1 MSRFEDLGLI
11 EPLLR
16 AVKEEGYDTPTPIQ
30 QRTIKPVA
38 EGKDLLGVAQTGTGK
53 TAAFALPILQRLQA
67 VPVPN
72 PRHVR
77 VLVLSPTRE
86 LASQIGDS
94 FARYG
99 RHLHFRHTV
108 IFGGVGQNPQTTAL
122 RHGVDI
128 VIATPGRLIDL
139 IEQGYAKLEKVGIF
153 VLDEAD
159 RMLDMGFIHDVRRVI
174 GKLPKQRQTL
184 FFSATMPME
193 IQALSKDILT
203 NPVRIEVT
211 PPATTVEKISQS
223 LYHVDRHGKFGLLRK
238 LLQDP
243 GLKRTLVFTRT
254 KRGANKLAEQLNA
267 AFVKADAI
275 HGNKAQSARER
286 ALENFKRGLSR
297 VLVATDIAAR
307 GIDVD
312 GVTHVVNYDMPDVPE
327 NYVHRIG
334 RTARAGAEGSA
345 IAFCSPEERE
355 ELRAVERLIRLRIPV
370 KPVPAGIPHPAP
382 EQPKQYTPPPT
393 PGAHGHAVHR
403 SPQPHQPHQPNH
415 RPHVSPA
422 SPAHAAPHP
431 AGQRPAPAA
440 AQGQAPAPQAHAPH
454 PMSPSRPPVPR
465 RIAWRKHRR

>member
-16 AVKEEGYDTPTPIQ
+16 AVKNEGYETPTPIQ
-30 QRTIKPVA
+30 QRTIRPVA
-38 EGKDLLGVAQTGTGK
+38 EGRDVLGVAQTGTGK
-53 TAAFALPILQRLQA
+53 TAAFALPILQRLNA
-67 VPVPN
+67 VPVPS
-72 PRHVR
+72 PRPVR

-99 RHLHFRHTV
+99 RHLGFRHTV
-108 IFGGVGQNPQTTAL
+108 IFGGVGQNPQAQAL

-128 VIATPGRLIDL
+128 LVATPGRLLDL
-139 IEQGYAKLEKVGIF
+139 LEQGIARLDRVGIF

-159 RMLDMGFIHDVRRVI
+159 RMLDMGFIHDVRRII
-174 GKLPKQRQTL
+174 GRLPKQRQTL
-184 FFSATMPME
+184 FFSATMPQE

-203 NPVRIEVT
+203 DPVRIEVT
-211 PPATTVEKISQS
+211 PPATTVEKIAQS
-223 LYHVDRHGKFGLLRK
+223 LYHVDRHGKFPLLRK

-243 GLKRTLVFTRT
+243 ALKRTLVFTRT
-254 KRGANKLAEQLNA
+254 KRGANKVAEQLNA
-267 AFVKADAI
+267 NFVKADAI

-312 GVTHVVNYDMPDVPE
+312 GITHVVNYDMPDVPE

-355 ELRAVERLIRLRIPV
+355 ELQAVERLIRLRIPV
-370 KPVPAGIPHPAP
+370 RTVPAGIAHPAP
-382 EQPKQYTPPPT
+382 AGGPPP
-393 PGAHGHAVHR
+393 
-403 SPQPHQPHQPNH
+403 
-415 RPHVSPA
+415 SPA
-422 SPAHAAPHP
+422 SPGHPPSAPP
-431 AGQRPAPAA
+431 AGHRPAPPP
-440 AQGQAPAPQAHAPH
+440 APAPHGGHRPPPPPHSGAPA
-454 PMSPSRPPVPR
+454 RPPVPR
-465 RIAWRKHRR
+465 RIAWRKRRR

>member
-1 MSRFEDLGLI
+1 MTRFDELPLI

-16 AVKEEGYDTPTPIQ
+16 AVHEEGYENPTPIQ
-30 QRTIKPVA
+30 QQTIKHVL
-38 EGKDLLGVAQTGTGK
+38 EGKDLLGCAQTGTGK
-53 TAAFALPILQRLQA
+53 TAAFALPILQRLQS

-99 RHLHFRHTV
+99 RHLQLRHTV
-108 IFGGVGQNPQTTAL
+108 VFGGVGQNPQAQAL
-122 RHGVDI
+122 RTGVDI
-128 VIATPGRLIDL
+128 LVATPGRLLDL
-139 IEQGYAKLEKVGIF
+139 IEQRIAKLDKVGIL

-159 RMLDMGFIHDVRRVI
+159 RMLDMGFIYDVRRVI
-174 GKLPKQRQTL
+174 GNLPKARQTV
-184 FFSATMPME
+184 FFSATLPHD
-193 IQALSKDILT
+193 IQTLAKDILR

-223 LYHVDRHGKFGLLRK
+223 LYHVDKHGKFPLLRQ
-238 LLQDP
+238 LLKDP
-243 GLKRTLVFTRT
+243 ALQRTLVFTRT
-254 KRGANKLAEQLNA
+254 KRGANKVAEQLNLN
-267 AFVKADAI
+267 FVKADAI

-334 RTARAGAEGSA
+334 RTARAGAGGIA
-345 IAFCSPEERE
+345 IAFCAPDERD
-355 ELRAVERLIRLRIPV
+355 ELHAVERLIRLKIPV
-370 KPVPAGIPHPAP
+370 RPVPPGIAHPSSGP
-382 EQPKQYTPPPT
+382 GGSPLPKY
-393 PGAHGHAVHR
+393 GAA
-403 SPQPHQPHQPNH
+403 
-415 RPHVSPA
+415 
-422 SPAHAAPHP
+422 AAPHQTTQP
-431 AGQRPAPAA
+431 AAPGAPARPPAP
-440 AQGQAPAPQAHAPH
+440 APH
-454 PMSPSRPPVPR
+454 PMANRTPR
-465 RIAWRKHRR
+465 RFLWRKGRGR